1 MPQGAVCVSVCGAKQ
16 EATRSKEMC
25 TRMRPQ
31 MITQSRIIIYLDGG
45 VEQQQSEMLGQTLN
59 CNVTL

>member
-1 MPQGAVCVSVCGAKQ
+1 MCVSVCGAKQ
-16 EATRSKEMC
+16 EATRSEEMC

-45 VEQQQSEMLGQTLN
+45 VEQQQSEMLGQTVN